1 MKKILQKNEKYT
13 VPVRDSTGNI
23 VEKDVPVHPNYVMH
37 GGDNGDNDGD
47 IGDVDGSNGSD
58 DNSTVESKYDTN
70 ELVKYILFTT
80 VVACIVICIVKI
92 VRSIYEEQREVEKYI
107 RRKGAVKSSRHARI

>member
-1 MKKILQKNEKYT
+1 
-13 VPVRDSTGNI
+13 
-23 VEKDVPVHPNYVMH
+23 MH
-37 GGDNGDNDGD
+37 GGDNGDNSDD
-47 IGDVDGSNGSD
+47 EVDSNGD
-58 DNSTVESKYDTN
+58 MINDNSTVEQRYDTN
-70 ELVKYILFTT
+70 EFVKYILFTT